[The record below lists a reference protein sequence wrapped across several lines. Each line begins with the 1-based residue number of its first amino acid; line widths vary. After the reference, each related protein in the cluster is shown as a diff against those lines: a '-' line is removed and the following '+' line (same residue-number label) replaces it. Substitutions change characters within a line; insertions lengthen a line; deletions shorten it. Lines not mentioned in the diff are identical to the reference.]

1 MIDYEKLGAFY
12 LGRSFDLHAGELGPD
27 LILYD
32 SKDLTTHAVIV
43 GMTGSGKTGLGVT
56 LLEEAAIDG
65 IPALVI
71 DPKGDM
77 GNLLMTFPSLA
88 ADDFRPWIEKDEA
101 AHKGMSPDEF
111 ADDRAQLWRNGLAQW
126 GQLPDRIQ
134 RLKDA
139 ADFAIYTPGSDAGLP
154 LTVLRSLDAPPPAVL
169 DNADA
174 MRERVMAAV
183 SGLLALLGIEGD
195 PIRSREHILLS
206 NILDHAWRQG
216 RSLSMAQLIHEIQN
230 PPFNKIGVMDLET
243 IFTAA
248 DRLQLAMTVNNILA
262 SPSFAAWREGEPL
275 NVQRLLY
282 TPEGKPRISVIS
294 IAHLNDRE
302 RMFFLTILLNEVVA
316 WMRSLPGTSSLRAM
330 LYMDEVF
337 GFLPPTAN
345 PPTKTPLLTLLKQ
358 ARAYGLGLVLATQNP
373 VDLDYK
379 ALSNAGTWF
388 LGRLQTERDKQ
399 RVLDGLEGATTA
411 AGMQFDRQ
419 RIEQTLSGVKSRVF
433 LMNNVHE
440 DEPVV
445 FQTRWALSYLRGPL
459 TREQIA
465 ALMAPRRATQPSSV
479 PASTVTTVAAL
490 PPPRSAA
497 APLKADA
504 LPPVLSAGIAQF
516 YLAVDRAQADAANLV
531 YRPAIVALGRLHYTD
546 SKSATDT
553 WREIVRV
560 AQIDSDMPRYVWDE
574 CEHWDDA
581 DVDLEREPQPQV
593 RYVSL
598 PSELATVK
606 SYTSW
611 KTQLKESI
619 YRSERLMLICCPT
632 LKLYSHPGE
641 TEGDFKVRLKDDAR
655 ARRDTEIERLRSK
668 YAPRIERARE
678 RERKAEQRVEVEREQ
693 AEAAKR
699 SAYVSWGSSLLGALL
714 GRKLTSSANVTRAG
728 SAMRSTSRASQQSSD
743 ITRAEADE
751 RERQAER
758 EALERELEDQLHQI
772 DDAYHI
778 DTLAFEPYEVK
789 PRKSDISIDTCGLL
803 WLPWR
808 VEANGIAE
816 AAWTRR

>member
-43 GMTGSGKTGLGVT
+43 GMTGSGKTGLGVA

-77 GNLLMTFPSLA
+77 GNLLLTFPSLT

-101 AHKGMSPDEF
+101 ARKGLTPDEF
-111 ADDRAQLWRNGLAQW
+111 AADRAELWRNGLAQW
-126 GQLPDRIQ
+126 DELPERIQ

-154 LTVLRSLDAPPPAVL
+154 LTVLRSLDAPPPAIL

-216 RSLSMAQLIHEIQN
+216 RNLSMAQLIHEIQN

-248 DRLQLAMTVNNILA
+248 DLLQLAMTVNNILA

-275 NVQRLLY
+275 NIQRLLY
-282 TPEGKPRISVIS
+282 TPEGKPRISVVS
-294 IAHLNDRE
+294 VAHLSDRE
-302 RMFFLTILLNEVVA
+302 RMFFLTILLNEVVT
-316 WMRSLPGTSSLRAM
+316 WMRSQPGTTSLRAM

-337 GFLPPTAN
+337 GYLPPTAN

-399 RVLDGLEGATTA
+399 RVVDGLEGATAA
-411 AGMQFDRQ
+411 AGMRFDRK
-419 RIEQTLSGVKSRVF
+419 RIEQILSGVKSRVF

-459 TREQIA
+459 TREQIS
-465 ALMAPRRATQPSSV
+465 ALMAPRRAEQSAPGTAPSTDPDV
-479 PASTVTTVAAL
+479 PL
-490 PPPRSAA
+490 PQTIA
-497 APLKADA
+497 APLTADA
-504 LPPVLSAGIAQF
+504 LPPVLPAGIAQF
-516 YLAVDRAQADAANLV
+516 FLGVDRTQSVGENLV
-531 YRPAIVALGRLHYTD
+531 YRPAIIARGRLHYTD
-546 SKSATDT
+546 TKSGTDT

-560 AQIDSDMPRYVWDE
+560 AQIDGDVPRYVWDE
-574 CEHWDDA
+574 CERWDEA
-581 DVDLEREPQPQV
+581 DQDFEREPHKQV
-593 RYVSL
+593 RFVSL
-598 PSELATVK
+598 PSELAAAK
-606 SYTSW
+606 GYTTW
-611 KTQLKESI
+611 KTQLRESI
-619 YRSERLMLICCPT
+619 YRSERLTLTFCPT
-632 LKLYSHPGE
+632 LKVYSRPDE
-641 TEGDFKVRLKDDAR
+641 IEGDFRARLRADAR
-655 ARRDTEIERLRSK
+655 EKRDTEVEKLRGK
-668 YAPRIERARE
+668 YASRIERARE
-678 RERKAEQRVEVEREQ
+678 RERKAEQRVEIEKEQ
-693 AEAAKR
+693 ADAAKR

-714 GRKLTSSANVTRAG
+714 GRKLTSSANVSRAG
-728 SAMRSTSRASQQSSD
+728 SAMRSTTRAAQQSSD

-772 DDAYHI
+772 DDAYHV
-778 DTLAFEPYEVK
+778 DSLSFEPYEVK

-808 VEANGIAE
+808 MDENGIAE
-816 AAWTRR
+816 PAWATN